1 MTELEIEKTHV
12 EINELR
18 NRIRTQLAQEHNWAE
33 QEQFW
38 QEQQRL
44 LQEQQKQ
51 QQQHW
56 QANQQLW
63 QAQQQNWQALEK
75 MNSIRNYILI
85 AGIAATAGA
94 TIATALL

>member
-12 EINELR
+12 EIDELR
-18 NRIRTQLAQEHNWAE
+18 NRIRTQLAQEHNWAN
-33 QEQFW
+33 QEKFW

-56 QANQQLW
+56 QA
-63 QAQQQNWQALEK
+63 LEK
-75 MNSIRNYILI
+75 MNSIRNYILV

-94 TIATALL
+94 TVATAIL